1 MNSRSKAP
9 GIFIGGVAMTV
20 AERLY
25 RSDPETLFNLIVMY
39 QLEWLA
45 KLYFK
50 DMVIDDDSPIAKD
63 EARER
68 EYTKLMRPSSYTGR
82 VERRRGA
89 ITQPHRPR
97 IG

>member
-1 MNSRSKAP
+1 
-9 GIFIGGVAMTV
+9 MTV

-25 RSDPETLFNLIVMY
+25 IGDPETLFKIIVMY
-39 QLEWLA
+39 QLEGLA

-50 DMVIDDDSPIAKD
+50 EMVIDDDSLLAQ
-63 EARER
+63 EEERER
-68 EYTKLMRPSSYTGR
+68 EYTRLMQPSGYTGR
-82 VERRRGA
+82 VERKRGK